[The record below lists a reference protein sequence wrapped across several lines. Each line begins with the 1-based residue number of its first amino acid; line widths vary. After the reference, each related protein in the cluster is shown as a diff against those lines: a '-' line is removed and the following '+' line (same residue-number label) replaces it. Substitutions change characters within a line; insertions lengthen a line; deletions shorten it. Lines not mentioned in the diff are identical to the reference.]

1 MSRYTDP
8 EPWNE
13 KRGCVCRRHSLL
25 QACRDTYT
33 PWIRLWMFT
42 VYSRD
47 TTSAALLLE
56 APFLFALN
64 GMAAVS
70 VVSGRER
77 EREMTD
83 EEL

>member
-1 MSRYTDP
+1 M
-8 EPWNE
+8 
-13 KRGCVCRRHSLL
+13 
-25 QACRDTYT
+25 
-33 PWIRLWMFT
+33 WMFT

-56 APFLFALN
+56 APFLFALK